1 MAIKIQEPT
10 LFLRVDKKK
19 KDGRMPIY
27 IRVQRIDGKEPKFP
41 LGISCL
47 PEKWDKAGKH
57 ILDNDGSDILLQE
70 ELNRIKK
77 AIRSAEIDEIEI
89 TVDILREIVS
99 RKEEKANKPENQSFY
114 YYFEEYI
121 SKKKNIGEMGESTVK
136 TYHTTIRALKEF
148 RSEIRIKDIS
158 TKLLDDFD
166 KFLIKRG
173 QENNHGDVKGSRH
186 NRSKHIKAII
196 RHIENLKI
204 PIKNPYRTLDL
215 SIPKYIVNKTF
226 IEIDELC
233 RMHELI
239 NKLEVTSIERRV
251 LLMYLFSCAC
261 GIRISDILVLKWGNL
276 DVDLDPWILSFD
288 AKKKKKHVDVP
299 MFPLALEILQYAPE
313 GNLDN
318 VYKEKPIFPWFCQ
331 KQENIINETLREL
344 AKIAKI
350 EKHLTFHS
358 SRRTFATIAI
368 AQGVSIETLKNYMG
382 HSSIRTTER
391 YTKWSPKLAEHSAN
405 KINLFDL
412 KTLLKKKK
420 R

>member
-27 IRVQRIDGKEPKFP
+27 IRFQRIDGKEPKFP

-276 DVDLDPWILSFD
+276 DVDP
-288 AKKKKKHVDVP
+288 
-299 MFPLALEILQYAPE
+299 
-313 GNLDN
+313 
-318 VYKEKPIFPWFCQ
+318 
-331 KQENIINETLREL
+331 
-344 AKIAKI
+344 
-350 EKHLTFHS
+350 
-358 SRRTFATIAI
+358 
-368 AQGVSIETLKNYMG
+368 
-382 HSSIRTTER
+382 
-391 YTKWSPKLAEHSAN
+391 
-405 KINLFDL
+405 
-412 KTLLKKKK
+412 
-420 R
+420 